1 MKLFFHTQSLPD
13 ANLVWHCPYVIL
25 YHSDDKRV
33 YGKNYRQYAM
43 IKFDGED
50 NESTEFSENNFYVK
64 KTESFKNWD
73 EWEAQNKAGYESQI
87 DFSRSG
93 NEVTLI
99 TQNKGIFI
107 QNTTKIKDGAKEIY
121 VALSGDQVALTDI
134 RVR

>member
-1 MKLFFHTQSLPD
+1 MEFWLFFL
-13 ANLVWHCPYVIL
+13 NHC
-25 YHSDDKRV
+25 
-33 YGKNYRQYAM
+33 
-43 IKFDGED
+43 
-50 NESTEFSENNFYVK
+50 
-64 KTESFKNWD
+64 
-73 EWEAQNKAGYESQI
+73 WEAQNKAGYESQI